1 MSLAFHHEG
10 QGPSLMTLLVSA
22 VASGVPASG
31 VTPSEGPGQQIAWD
45 GEKAEQLKL
54 ALPEVCSL
62 RASWFS
68 LHIVAILLQVKEQM
82 QVISERENRT
92 QFLHSLSLRHN
103 RYLPGVDLMEVVPT
117 IRDSC
122 LEMWVL

>member
-1 MSLAFHHEG
+1 
-10 QGPSLMTLLVSA
+10 MTLLVA

-68 LHIVAILLQVKEQM
+68 LHIVAILLRVKDKCK
-82 QVISERENRT
+82 S
-92 QFLHSLSLRHN
+92 FLNAKIGRSFS
-103 RYLPGVDLMEVVPT
+103 T
-117 IRDSC
+117 ASA
-122 LEMWVL
+122 